1 MSAGRTD
8 GQVARGL
15 VRYVPAAV
23 LARGADGGAAV
34 GLVLLAMDP
43 GLRIPGAAA
52 TGGLLAGALSAPHL
66 VGPWTARRLDR
77 ARDARRV
84 LATAFLVYA
93 AALATGSLLL
103 GHAPVWA
110 AVAAVAVAGC
120 CGPLLTGGLS
130 SRLPGTSGADG
141 AARRRAQGW
150 DALTYG
156 IGGTAGPAAVAGL
169 AGLFGPLT
177 AMLGLS
183 GAAALAAALTPTLPL
198 ERSTDASTDRAP
210 GVLAGM
216 GVLVRSAPLRRVTT
230 LTLLGALG
238 LGALP
243 VIAAVLGPHLT
254 GRPGAGA
261 ALTVAY
267 GLGNLG
273 GSLLVTI
280 FPLRGE
286 PERLALRLFAVLA
299 VTTALGALAPGFP
312 LALAGF
318 ALIGVANALS
328 FTATLTARTA
338 YAPAAARAQVFVTSA
353 GLKVAVSS
361 VGSAAAGAMAG
372 LGGRTLLLL
381 CAGAGAV
388 ALLSAGADRLACERW
403 ERDRRELGNPARRP
417 ADPPVP
423 ARRAAG

>member
-1 MSAGRTD
+1 VSTGRT
-8 GQVARGL
+8 GGEIAKGL

-34 GLVLLAMDP
+34 GLVLLALDP
-43 GLRIPGAAA
+43 GLRVPGAAA

-66 VGPWTARRLDR
+66 FGPWTARRLDR
-77 ARDARRV
+77 ARDGRWV
-84 LATAFLVYA
+84 LATAFLLYA
-93 AALATGSLLL
+93 VALATGSLLL
-103 GHAPVWA
+103 GRAPVWA
-110 AVAAVAVAGC
+110 ALAAVAVAGC
-120 CGPLLTGGLS
+120 CGPLLTGGMS

-141 AARRRAQGW
+141 PARRRAQGW

-183 GAAALAAALTPTLPL
+183 GAAAIAAGLTLTLPM
-198 ERSTDASTDRAP
+198 ERSTDPAGDRAP

-216 GVLVRSAPLRRVTT
+216 GLLVTSAPLRRVTT
-230 LTLLGALG
+230 MTLLTALG
-238 LGALP
+238 MGAMP
-243 VIAAVLGPHLT
+243 VIAVVLGPHLT
-254 GRPGAGA
+254 DRPGAGA
-261 ALTVAY
+261 TLTVAY

-280 FPLRGE
+280 VPLRGE
-286 PERLALRLFAVLA
+286 PERLALWLFAAMAATL
-299 VTTALGALAPGFP
+299 ALGALAPGFP

-318 ALIGVANALS
+318 TLIGVANSIA
-328 FTATLTARTA
+328 FTATLAARTV
-338 YAPAAARAQVFVTSA
+338 YAPVAARAQVFVTSA

-381 CAGAGAV
+381 CAAVGAV
-388 ALLSAGADRLACERW
+388 AVISAGTDRLACRW
-403 ERDRRELGNPARRP
+403 RDRRFSARQP
-417 ADPPVP
+417 ADVP
-423 ARRAAG
+423 LPAQRVAR

>member
-8 GQVARGL
+8 GQITRGL

-43 GLRIPGAAA
+43 GLRLPGAAA

-66 VGPWTARRLDR
+66 LGPWTARRLDH
-77 ARDARRV
+77 ARDARWV
-84 LATAFLVYA
+84 LAAAFLVYA
-93 AALATGSLLL
+93 AALAAGSLLL
-103 GHAPVWA
+103 GRAPVWT
-110 AVAAVAVAGC
+110 AVAAVAAAGC

-141 AARRRAQGW
+141 KARRRAQGW

-177 AMLGLS
+177 AMLALS
-183 GAAALAAALTPTLPL
+183 GAAALAAGLAPTLSL
-198 ERSTDASTDRAP
+198 ERSNNASADPAP
-210 GVLAGM
+210 GVLAGI
-216 GVLVRSAPLRRVTT
+216 GVLVGAAPLRRVTT

-238 LGALP
+238 MGALP

-261 ALTVAY
+261 TLTVAY

-273 GSLLVTI
+273 GSLLATI

-286 PERLALRLFAVLA
+286 PERLALRLFAAVA
-299 VTTALGALAPGFP
+299 VTFVLGALAPGF
-312 LALAGF
+312 ALTLVAF
-318 ALIGVANALS
+318 ALVGVANALS

-338 YAPAAARAQVFVTSA
+338 YAPVTARAQVFVTSA

-361 VGSAAAGAMAG
+361 AGSAAAGAMAG

-381 CAGAGAV
+381 CSGVGVA
-388 ALLSAGADRLACERW
+388 ALLSAGADRLAC
-403 ERDRRELGNPARRP
+403 DRRQRGNPAARDPACEP
-417 ADPPVP
+417 ADPPIR
-423 ARRAAG
+423 ARRASG

>member
-1 MSAGRTD
+1 MHAGHPD
-8 GQVARGL
+8 GEIARGL

-34 GLVLLAMDP
+34 GLVLLAMSP
-43 GLRIPGAAA
+43 GLDVPGAAA

-66 VGPWTARRLDR
+66 FGPWTARRLDR

-84 LATAFLVYA
+84 LATAFLLYA
-93 AALATGSLLL
+93 VALAAGSLLL
-103 GHAPVWA
+103 GRAPVWA
-110 AVAAVAVAGC
+110 AVVAVAVAGC
-120 CGPLLTGGLS
+120 CGPLLTGGMS

-141 AARRRAQGW
+141 PARRRAQGW

-183 GAAALAAALTPTLPL
+183 GAAAVAAGLTLALPRERPTDPSA
-198 ERSTDASTDRAP
+198 ERAP

-230 LTLLGALG
+230 MTLLNALS
-238 LGALP
+238 LGAIP
-243 VIAAVLGPHLT
+243 VIAVVLGPHLT
-254 GRPGAGA
+254 ARPGAGA
-261 ALTVAY
+261 ALTVAC

-273 GSLLVTI
+273 GSLLVTV

-286 PERLALRLFAVLA
+286 PERLALQLFTGLA
-299 VTTALGALAPGFP
+299 VTLALAAVTPGLP

-338 YAPAAARAQVFVTSA
+338 YAPVAARAQVFVTSA
-353 GLKVAVSS
+353 GLKIAVSS

-372 LGGRTLLLL
+372 LGGRALLLL
-381 CAGAGAV
+381 CAGVGAV
-388 ALLSAGADRLACERW
+388 AVLSAGADRLAC
-403 ERDRRELGNPARRP
+403 RRRRHGDAARRSADAPAPARR
-417 ADPPVP
+417 V
-423 ARRAAG
+423 AG

>member
-8 GQVARGL
+8 GQIAGGL

-43 GLRIPGAAA
+43 GLRVPGAAA

-66 VGPWTARRLDR
+66 FGPWMARRLDR
-77 ARDARRV
+77 ARDARWV
-84 LATAFLVYA
+84 LATAFLIYA
-93 AALATGSLLL
+93 AGLAAGSLLL
-103 GHAPVWA
+103 GRAPVWA

-120 CGPLLTGGLS
+120 CGPLVTGGLS

-141 AARRRAQGW
+141 PARRRAQGW

-177 AMLGLS
+177 AMLGLG
-183 GAAALAAALTPTLPL
+183 GAAAVAAGLTLTLRL
-198 ERSTDASTDRAP
+198 ERATDSSANDAP

-230 LTLLGALG
+230 LTLLGALS
-238 LGALP
+238 LGAMP

-254 GRPGAGA
+254 HRPGAGA
-261 ALTVAY
+261 TLTVAY

-286 PERLALRLFAVLA
+286 PERLALRLFTAMAATL
-299 VTTALGALAPGFP
+299 ALGSLAPGFP
-312 LALAGF
+312 VALAGF

-328 FTATLTARTA
+328 FTATLTARTE
-338 YAPAAARAQVFVTSA
+338 YAPVAARAQVFVTSA

-381 CAGAGAV
+381 CAGVGVVAV
-388 ALLSAGADRLACERW
+388 LSAGADRLASRR
-403 ERDRRELGNPARRP
+403 RDSGDTARRSAEAP
-417 ADPPVP
+417 AP
-423 ARRAAG
+423 AQCVAR